1 MCRLVREN
9 CRTYLQNS
17 LFIIKV
23 CKDAVFS
30 VPNFTAVYQQLALSY
45 SSCITHV
52 LRYKSEP
59 RRVDAAEHRN
69 FSIPNT
75 DKDFG
80 NDA

>member
-1 MCRLVREN
+1 MPCFLYQNRV
-9 CRTYLQNS
+9 TY
-17 LFIIKV
+17 IG
-23 CKDAVFS
+23 
-30 VPNFTAVYQQLALSY
+30 NFTAVYQQLALSY